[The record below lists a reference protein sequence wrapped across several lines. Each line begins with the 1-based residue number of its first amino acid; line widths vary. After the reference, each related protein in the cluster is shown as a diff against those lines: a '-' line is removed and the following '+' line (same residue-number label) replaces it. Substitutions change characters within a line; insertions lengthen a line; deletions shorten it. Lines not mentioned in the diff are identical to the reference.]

1 MNNFDLT
8 DLQAHTL
15 NEVYKDLFNG
25 GKGLRACLTR
35 DIAKHLGLSTEESSL
50 LEKSVEG
57 IHHSSILHDDV
68 LDSSRL
74 RRNQLTAWVKFS
86 KNKAILAGDYLLA
99 QVSLKISEYGNLD
112 LLKLTSITI
121 KKMVQGEWLQSENM
135 GKETLETLDKIHTLK
150 TSSLFQWCLKAP
162 FFCCHKNNKDLH
174 NILDSIGCIFGRLF
188 QRSDDLMDFGFRN
201 KENKDVFKDLKEGY
215 LNFFGF
221 FLKENTSIT
230 SEKKIRLC
238 RSTKDLK
245 KLFDSET
252 LQKQVDSFDK
262 KNKQL
267 ILECEESIDKLSA
280 LLLHKDLGETLKSWC
295 NKLYFR

>member
-25 GKGLRACLTR
+25 GKGLRACLTK
-35 DIAKHLGLSTEESSL
+35 DIASQLGLSKNESSL
-50 LEKSVEG
+50 LEESVEG

-74 RRNQLTAWVKFS
+74 RRNRLTAWVKFS

-99 QVSLKISEYGNLD
+99 QVSFKISEYGNLE
-112 LLKLTSITI
+112 LLKLTAITI
-121 KKMVQGEWLQSENM
+121 KKMVQGEWLQSENL
-135 GKETLETLDKIHTLK
+135 GKETLQNLDKIHTLK

-162 FFCCHKNNKDLH
+162 FFCCHKNNKNLH
-174 NILDSIGCIFGRLF
+174 NILDHIGCIFGRLF

-215 LNFFGF
+215 LNFFGV
-221 FLKENTSIT
+221 FLQENTPMKG
-230 SEKKIRLC
+230 EKDLRLC
-238 RSTKDLK
+238 RNMEDLK
-245 KLFDSET
+245 KLLSDKE
-252 LQKQVDSFDK
+252 LEKQIASFDQQ
-262 KNKQL
+262 NKQL
-267 ILECEESIDKLSA
+267 ILECETHIDKLSE
-280 LLLHKDLGETLKSWC
+280 LLSHKSLGETLKSWC

>member
-1 MNNFDLT
+1 MKNFDLI
-8 DLQAHTL
+8 DSQVHTL

-35 DIAKHLGLSTEESSL
+35 DISRHLDLSESESSL

-74 RRNQLTAWVKFS
+74 RRNRLTAWVKFS

-99 QVSLKISEYGNLD
+99 QVSFQISEYGNLD

-121 KKMVQGEWLQSENM
+121 KDMVQGEWFQSENL
-135 GKETLETLDKIHTLK
+135 GKETLKNLDQIHILK

-162 FFCCHKNNKDLH
+162 FFCCHKNNMDLH
-174 NILDSIGCIFGRLF
+174 VILDHIGCIFGQLF
-188 QRSDDLMDFGFRN
+188 QRSDDMMDFGFRN

-215 LNFFGF
+215 LNFFGV
-221 FLKENTSIT
+221 FLRENTHIKDIQALRSCRN
-230 SEKKIRLC
+230 SE
-238 RSTKDLK
+238 DLK
-245 KLFDSET
+245 KLFGEEE
-252 LQKQVDSFDK
+252 LQKQVEKFDELNIK
-262 KNKQL
+262 L
-267 ILECEESIDKLSA
+267 ILECETYIDKLSA
-280 LLLHKDLGETLKSWC
+280 LLSHKNLGDTLKSWC
-295 NKLYFR
+295 HKLYFR

>member
-1 MNNFDLT
+1 MKNFDLT
-8 DLQAHTL
+8 DSQTNTL

-35 DIAKHLGLSTEESSL
+35 DIAGHLGLNESESSL
-50 LEKSVEG
+50 LEESVEG

-74 RRNQLTAWVKFS
+74 RRNRLTAWVKFS

-99 QVSLKISEYGNLD
+99 QVSFKISEYGNLE

-121 KKMVQGEWLQSENM
+121 KKMVQGEWLQSENL
-135 GKETLETLDKIHTLK
+135 GKEKLKTLDKIHSLK

-162 FFCCHKNNKDLH
+162 FFCCHKNDQNLH
-174 NILDSIGCIFGRLF
+174 DILDHIGCIFGQLF

-201 KENKDVFKDLKEGY
+201 KENKDIFKDLKEGY
-215 LNFFGF
+215 LNFFGV
-221 FLKENTSIT
+221 FLKENLPL
-230 SEKKIRLC
+230 KDVKALRLC
-238 RSTKDLK
+238 RNTDDLN
-245 KLFDSET
+245 KLFGEKE
-252 LQKQVDSFDK
+252 LQKQMEAFDQW
-262 KNKQL
+262 NKQL
-267 ILECEESIDKLSA
+267 ILECETSINKLSA
-280 LLLHKDLGETLKSWC
+280 LLSHNNLGETLKSWC

>member
-1 MNNFDLT
+1 MNDFDLT
-8 DLQAHTL
+8 DLQTHTL

-35 DIAKHLGLSTEESSL
+35 DIAKHLNLSMKESSL

-74 RRNQLTAWVKFS
+74 RRNRLTAWVKFS

-99 QVSLKISEYGNLD
+99 QVSFKISEYGNLD

-121 KKMVQGEWLQSENM
+121 KKMVQGEWLQNESL
-135 GKETLETLDKIHTLK
+135 GRETLKTLDKIHILK

-162 FFCCHKNNKDLH
+162 FFCCHKNNQDLH
-174 NILDSIGCIFGRLF
+174 DILDHIGCIFGQLF

-215 LNFFGF
+215 LNYFGV
-221 FLKENTSIT
+221 FLKENTPIKNLKALHDCRCIEDLEKLIN
-230 SEKKIRLC
+230 SEK
-238 RSTKDLK
+238 LK
-245 KLFDSET
+245 KQIEN
-252 LQKQVDSFDK
+252 FDK

-267 ILECEESIDKLSA
+267 ILECETNIDKLSS
-280 LLLHKDLGETLKSWC
+280 LLSHKDLGETLKSWC

>member
-1 MNNFDLT
+1 MNDFDLT
-8 DLQAHTL
+8 NSQAHTL

-35 DIAKHLGLSTEESSL
+35 DIAQHLGLSKSESSL
-50 LEKSVEG
+50 LEESVEG

-68 LDSSRL
+68 LDSSLL

-99 QVSLKISEYGNLD
+99 QVSFKISEYGNLE

-135 GKETLETLDKIHTLK
+135 GKETLKTLDKIHTLK

-162 FFCCHKNNKDLH
+162 FFCCHKNNKNLH
-174 NILDSIGCIFGRLF
+174 NILDHIGCIFGQLF

-215 LNFFGF
+215 LNFFGV
-221 FLKENTSIT
+221 FLKENISLKD
-230 SEKKIRLC
+230 EKDLRLC
-238 RSTKDLK
+238 RNMEDLK
-245 KLFDSET
+245 KLLSDKELNKQTSNFD
-252 LQKQVDSFDK
+252 QQ
-262 KNKQL
+262 NKQL
-267 ILECEESIDKLSA
+267 ILECETYIDKLVE
-280 LLLHKDLGETLKSWC
+280 LLSHKPLGDTLKSWC